1 MFEPCIHNDNRIC
14 AFSGHDSKGIN
25 YCGFATSNNIINEM
39 KKCPLIDIKKKK
51 LEKKKVFKGNA
62 FS

>member
-25 YCGFATSNNIINEM
+25 YCGFATSNNIINEN
-39 KKCPLIDIKKKK
+39 KTTRW
-51 LEKKKVFKGNA
+51 
-62 FS
+62 